1 MTTSSTDQTVSLL
14 GRILSGFS
22 RGGCLPWGQS
32 GELIL
37 METEVIRT
45 MSGDGKILS
54 AVAAKVPHSE
64 IASRLLSLPAARL
77 EALAKAVERQTR
89 SARLTIPEVVQSV
102 REAGLSLHGARA
114 KLNGKVFIV
123 ADGDAGTLEPLDA
136 GREIVAHVDSHAGII
151 INSPTLHIPGEPIFQ
166 IETIMCAIPID
177 DAGEHKGRLYFFGP
191 AGDVTGQMIEPDLD
205 LDAPVARLVKPDS
218 TFAM

>member
-1 MTTSSTDQTVSLL
+1 MPTSSTDQTISLL
-14 GRILSGFS
+14 DRILSGFS
-22 RGGCLPWGQS
+22 RGGSLPWGQS

-45 MSGDGKILS
+45 IGGDGKILS

-64 IASRLLSLPAARL
+64 IANRLLSLPAARL
-77 EALAKAVERQTR
+77 EALAQAMERQTR
-89 SARLTIPEVVQSV
+89 AARLTIPEVVQSV

-123 ADGDAGTLEPLDA
+123 ADGDAGALEPLEA
-136 GREIVAHVDSHAGII
+136 GKDIVAQVDSQAGII
-151 INSPTLHIPGEPIFQ
+151 INSPTLHMPGEPIFQ

-177 DAGEHKGRLYFFGP
+177 GAGEHKSRLYFFGP
-191 AGDVTGQMIEPDLD
+191 AGDVTGQMIEADLD
-205 LDAPVARLVKPDS
+205 LDAPIARLVKPDS